1 MLPRPGQ
8 CLATASGELGH
19 HSHGPGSH
27 LDTWWYSWHSQFYPS
42 SSSIPD
48 FKQLPGD
55 ILRSFH
61 PEILP
66 SFHRRIHLTPGTFC
80 LSSDVI
86 QKIIGGCYILNKLWT
101 TKRGIKGRRI
111 EEKRGRL
118 AGEHGK
124 AFSLITVGLK
134 EGRYKTSLGPHCKQ
148 PVCLDK
154 KFRIYPKCHDFQQES
169 TSTVTAT
176 KRHWSPGVKTILR
189 GQRLKGQGQE
199 DHLHQ
204 DRTKSALLISMPL
217 LLSR

>member
-1 MLPRPGQ
+1 MLSNCFWRAGPSLPRTRLPPGHLMTQ
-8 CLATASGELGH
+8 LTLSVLSKFFFHPWLWAASRGH
-19 HSHGPGSH
+19 
-27 LDTWWYSWHSQFYPS
+27 
-42 SSSIPD
+42 
-48 FKQLPGD
+48 
-55 ILRSFH
+55 LRSFH
-61 PEILP
+61 PEILS
-66 SFHRRIHLTPGTFC
+66 SFHRRIPLTPGTFS

-189 GQRLKGQGQE
+189 GQRLKGR
-199 DHLHQ
+199 
-204 DRTKSALLISMPL
+204 DRKITYTRTGPSPL
-217 LLSR
+217 CS